1 MIQNHLLEFCW
12 WEEAVFPSKSYIL
25 FHCLVWTVPI
35 VQMFRR
41 KTKLSLGSAAC
52 FVFPEYE
59 SPFSRVLFIVTG
71 SPLVYTLMSLFK
83 ITEEKQ
89 QDTLHFKLESFQ
101 NVLEA
106 NSVPTCSNSLENNVT
121 VLGREKG

>member
-1 MIQNHLLEFCW
+1 
-12 WEEAVFPSKSYIL
+12 
-25 FHCLVWTVPI
+25 
-35 VQMFRR
+35 MFRR
-41 KTKLSLGSAAC
+41 KTKLSLGSASC
-52 FVFPEYE
+52 LVFPEYE

-71 SPLVYTLMSLFK
+71 SPLVYTL

-89 QDTLHFKLESFQ
+89 QDTLHFKLESCQ

-106 NSVPTCSNSLENNVT
+106 NSVPTCSNSLENSVT